1 MYMIHDPWAK
11 WRQWSHCDGG
21 GSGGG
26 CFTSWYHNLSCVGKK
41 EEAVLLTDQ
50 HYHYL
55 QINSQR
61 KVKRLQSS
69 QSGQFREWMISFWEI
84 VHRFWLND
92 LFWVRT
98 VHFWPLG
105 TYLDVFKFAIP
116 ITIFQKR
123 VESFSCKSL
132 ILKFSYH
139 RWLACDS
146 ATVCHSVTHSVRGIS
161 CHLILSQALR
171 CNFAEEEN
179 RWKVRSEVSSADW
192 LHSSV

>member
-1 MYMIHDPWAK
+1 MIHEPN
-11 WRQWSHCDGG
+11 GG
-21 GSGGG
+21 NGVIAME
-26 CFTSWYHNLSCVGKK
+26 VGVGVVALPHDITICHALAKK
-41 EEAVLLTDQ
+41 EDAVYLTDQ

-116 ITIFQKR
+116 ITIFQKG

-139 RWLACDS
+139 RWLACGS
-146 ATVCHSVTHSVRGIS
+146 ATVCHTVCHTQWHSATV
-161 CHLILSQALR
+161 CQAFLATLSYLR
-171 CNFAEEEN
+171 P
-179 RWKVRSEVSSADW
+179 
-192 LHSSV
+192 